1 MGLQETLTYAR
12 SLARYAA
19 NLGPV
24 AWKLASK
31 KIEAVLPAGVQYG
44 PGWVGDNGTPSQ
56 PLPIS
61 IENQKSSNSTA
72 GDSSSN
78 KHMIPSTSDHLNSA
92 VSEGLVEAVRKLN
105 SQNELKQGDASSWRT
120 QFPPQQNHSNRNGF
134 TGMFGHNL
142 SAERATVPS
151 VKMETG
157 NVIPEQAKSPES
169 SNNVAPGFQPAQAK
183 VSNSNGEAETRAF
196 VKSSWPV
203 QQRHGLAGPP
213 DLNVRVPAGSPGPSL
228 QIGSPQQPDLALQL

>member
-1 MGLQETLTYAR
+1 MGLQETLVYAR

-31 KIEAVLPAGVQYG
+31 KIETVLPPGVQYG
-44 PGWVGDNGTPSQ
+44 PGWVGDNGTP
-56 PLPIS
+56 IS
-61 IENQKSSNSTA
+61 IENQRLSNSNSTA
-72 GDSSSN
+72 GDGSSN

-105 SQNELKQGDASSWRT
+105 SQNELAGQRT
-120 QFPPQQNHSNRNGF
+120 QFPPQQNQKLHSNRNGF
-134 TGMFGHNL
+134 TRMFGH
-142 SAERATVPS
+142 ETVPS
-151 VKMETG
+151 VKVETG
-157 NVIPEQAKSPES
+157 NVIPELAKSPES
-169 SNNVAPGFQPAQAK
+169 SNTVPPGYQRAQDKA
-183 VSNSNGEAETRAF
+183 SNSNGEAETQAF

-203 QQRHGLAGPP
+203 QQRHGLSGPP